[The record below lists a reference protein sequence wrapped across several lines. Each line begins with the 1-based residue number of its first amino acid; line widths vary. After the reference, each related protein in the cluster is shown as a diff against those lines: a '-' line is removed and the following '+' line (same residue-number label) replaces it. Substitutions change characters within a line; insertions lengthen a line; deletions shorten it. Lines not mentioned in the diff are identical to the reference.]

1 MDDFVETLLPS
12 LQKKYTHALSNV
24 ADFDQQSSSHGLSVD
39 EVLRAHFSVVDYFL
53 KEDEGE
59 GIGGIGPKD
68 SAMLI
73 SALCR
78 PYVSFGG
85 ISKWNTIHEKAATL
99 FFGLIMNHPF
109 HDANKRTAYL
119 STVHY
124 LYINGFILS
133 VSPKELE
140 DLAVLVAERGLK
152 KYRRFKELQKD
163 DADPEVKF
171 IAWYLRTNTHKIDR
185 QQYFVTYRELEKI
198 LKKYHVFMENPKNNS
213 IDIMRWEDVEVRP
226 GGFFQK
232 KKFTKEVRRVC
243 SFGFPGWS
251 KQVGKG
257 RIGYLRNE
265 LGLTPENGVDSQS
278 FFNGMDD
285 MRVLIDVY
293 EGALRRLAY
302 R

>member
-1 MDDFVETLLPS
+1 MNDFVSTLLPS
-12 LQKKYTHALSNV
+12 LQVKYSQALSSL
-24 ADFDQQSSSHGLSVD
+24 ADSDIDLRAQGISVE

-53 KEDEGE
+53 REGDGE

-68 SAMLI
+68 MGMLI
-73 SALCR
+73 SAMAR
-78 PYVSFGG
+78 PHVSFGG
-85 ISKWNTIHEKAATL
+85 VSKWNTIYEKAATL

-124 LYINGFILS
+124 LYVNGFILS
-133 VSPKELE
+133 VSPKDLE
-140 DLAVLVAERGLK
+140 DLAVLVAKKGLK
-152 KYRRFKELQKD
+152 KFRRFSNFQKKGP
-163 DADPEVKF
+163 DAEVKY
-171 IAWYLRTNTHKIDR
+171 IAWYLRANTHIIDR
-185 QQYFVTYRELEKI
+185 QQYFVTYRELEKL
-198 LKKYHVFMENPKNNS
+198 LKKYDVFMENPKNSS
-213 IDIMRWEDVEVRP
+213 IDIMRWEDVEVN
-226 GGFFQK
+226 GSKFFQK
-232 KKFTKEVRRVC
+232 KKYTKEIRRVC

-257 RIGYLRNE
+257 RIAYLRTE
-265 LGLTPENGVDSQS
+265 LGLTPEKGIDSQS
-278 FFNGMDD
+278 FFNGLDD